1 MSELKTNLE
10 QILQE
15 KTTKLIPENIKRKVE
30 IFDVT
35 GTDGDA
41 EVEEL
46 QAKII
51 ETRQEIADTRRD
63 LENSAATVTGAGEN
77 ITLNQTAEATF
88 KKLGVSGNSKQAQYT
103 GKNLAKVS
111 GSTSVNLFGSI
122 SVSKDSND
130 IIING
135 TATGD
140 TAAQK
145 AFVLDGDTHGNY
157 AAYITPSN
165 TMSLTAGTYVLTV
178 NNITGSYS
186 GVGAF
191 WIRFVKKNESQPH
204 TAIASLTLPS
214 TSVSFN
220 IEVDGEYFISPNFSY
235 TSETNVTFNNYK
247 FNIMLA
253 SGTDTTYEPYVGGT
267 ASPNLDYPQEIEN
280 CGDNVNE
287 WDKELEVAAWTDE
300 GVKNPNNHLFVV
312 NSTPKDVKPNTAY
325 TVSQKE
331 NPSQYRIS
339 FFNNNTF
346 ISNIYNAQDT
356 TEGYKS
362 YTFTT
367 PSNCNKVYVHF
378 RSTLEVIAKGT
389 YDMTAEDIT
398 NIKLELGTIA
408 TSYSPY
414 GCGNVNMKVSNKNLF
429 NKDTILLNKEL
440 VGNYGNVIST
450 SGWYVS
456 DFIRVKPNTNY
467 RLTKGANGSSNC
479 FYDINKKFIKTV
491 IGARDVASPNDDRV
505 AYVRFNGVLTD
516 LDISNIQFEEGSTV
530 TDYVAHQEQKFTF
543 PLAQNQKLMLGD
555 YLADDGI
562 HHVRGQYIFTGSENF
577 IKSNGYKGN
586 YWIELKFLSVKFKTL
601 ASFIC
606 THAIS
611 VSSLGDF
618 KVGTCLN
625 DGTLNLWLGNETQF
639 PTVESFKAY
648 LAEQYTNDKPVAIEC
663 ELAEEVIVP
672 YTSAQQEVYDT
683 MKRAISYEE
692 QTNVSS
698 LDTVSPIFT
707 VIAFKD
713 ADLVI
718 TSLDN
723 QLTLKE

>member
-63 LENSAATVTGAGEN
+63 LENSAATVIGTGEN
-77 ITLNQTAEATF
+77 VTLSQTAEATL
-88 KKLGVSGNSKQAQYT
+88 KKLGVGGNSKQAQYT

-111 GSTSVNLFGSI
+111 GSASINLLGSI
-122 SVSKDSND
+122 SVSKNSND

-145 AFVLDGDTHGNY
+145 AFVLDGDIHGNY

-253 SGTDTTYEPYVGGT
+253 SGTDTTYEPYVGGQ
-267 ASPNLDYPQEIEN
+267 ASPSPDYPQEIEN

-356 TEGYKS
+356 TEGYRS

-367 PSNCNKVYVHF
+367 PSNCNKVYIHF

-389 YDMTAEDIT
+389 YDMTTEDIT

-414 GCGNVNMKVSNKNLF
+414 GCGNVNTKVSNKNLF

-450 SGWYVS
+450 TGWYVS

-491 IGARDVASPNDDRV
+491 IGARDVASPNDDRI

-516 LDISNIQFEEGSTV
+516 LDISSIQFEEGSTI
-530 TDYVAHQEQKFTF
+530 TDYVTHQEQKFTF

-562 HHVRGQYIFTGSENF
+562 HHIRGQIDLSTLTFAYRSDYTDDNYVLFRQPNYVENTF
-577 IKSNGYKGN
+577 KRLIYCSHLCVVASNPNPPYNIIRLINANTWGVNILINKN
-586 YWIELKFLSVKFKTL
+586 IASNDNELRDWLLDVHPIL
-601 ASFIC
+601 EYE
-606 THAIS
+606 
-611 VSSLGDF
+611 
-618 KVGTCLN
+618 LN
-625 DGTLNLWLGNETQF
+625 
-639 PTVESFKAY
+639 
-648 LAEQYTNDKPVAIEC
+648 
-663 ELAEEVIVP
+663 EEVIVP
-672 YTSAQQEVYDT
+672 YTLEQQEVYDA

-707 VIAFKD
+707 VTAFKD